1 MSYGYSQS
9 LVTTLLDADTGHL
22 GVTLGKH
29 CVKLGIPVAEV
40 ADSLGVSRATVYNW
54 FWGLNTPHAKH
65 EKPIRDF
72 IRANRKR
79 R

>member
-9 LVTTLLDADTGHL
+9 LAATLLDADSEHL
-22 GVTLGKH
+22 GITLGKH

-54 FWGLNTPHAKH
+54 FWGLNIPLAKH

>member
-9 LVTTLLDADTGHL
+9 LVTTILNAETEHL

-40 ADSLGVSRATVYNW
+40 ANSLGVSRATVYNW
-54 FWGLNTPHAKH
+54 FWGLNAPHAKH
-65 EKPIRDF
+65 EKPIQDF
-72 IRANRKR
+72 IRASRKR

>member
-1 MSYGYSQS
+1 
-9 LVTTLLDADTGHL
+9 
-22 GVTLGKH
+22 
-29 CVKLGIPVAEV
+29 VKLGIPVAKV

-54 FWGLNTPHAKH
+54 FWGVNTPLAKY

>member
-9 LVTTLLDADTGHL
+9 LAATLLDADSEHL
-22 GVTLGKH
+22 GITLGKH
-29 CVKLGIPVAEV
+29 CVKLGTPVAEV

-54 FWGLNTPHAKH
+54 FWGLNTPLAKY

>member
-9 LVTTLLDADTGHL
+9 LVTTVLNAETEHL

-29 CVKLGIPVAEV
+29 CVKLGIPVAEI
-40 ADSLGVSRATVYNW
+40 ANSLGVSRATVYNW
-54 FWGLNTPHAKH
+54 FWGLNAPHAKH
-65 EKPIRDF
+65 EKPIQDF
-72 IRANRKR
+72 ICASRKR

>member
-1 MSYGYSQS
+1 MAYGYSQS
-9 LVTTLLDADTGHL
+9 LATTLLEADSEHI
-22 GVTLGKH
+22 GVTLGKQ
-29 CVKLGIPVAEV
+29 CVKVGIPVAEV
-40 ADSLGVSRATVYNW
+40 ANSLGVSRATVYNW
-54 FWGLNTPHAKH
+54 FWGLNTPHPKY

>member
-9 LVTTLLDADTGHL
+9 LVTTILNAETEHL

-29 CVKLGIPVAEV
+29 CVKLGIPVAEI
-40 ADSLGVSRATVYNW
+40 ANSLGVSRATVYNW
-54 FWGLNTPHAKH
+54 FWGLNAPHAKH
-65 EKPIRDF
+65 EKPIQDF
-72 IRANRKR
+72 IRASRKR

>member
-9 LVTTLLDADTGHL
+9 LVTTLLDADSEHL
-22 GVTLGKH
+22 GITLGKH

-54 FWGLNTPHAKH
+54 FWGLNTPLAKH
-65 EKPIRDF
+65 KKPIRDF

>member
-9 LVTTLLDADTGHL
+9 LAATLLDADSEHL
-22 GVTLGKH
+22 GITLGKH
-29 CVKLGIPVAEV
+29 CVKLGVPVAEV

-54 FWGLNTPHAKH
+54 FWGLNTPLAKH

>member
-9 LVTTLLDADTGHL
+9 LVTTVLNAETEHL

-29 CVKLGIPVAEV
+29 CVKLGIPVAEI
-40 ADSLGVSRATVYNW
+40 ANSLGVSRATVYNW
-54 FWGLNTPHAKH
+54 FWGLNAPHAKH
-65 EKPIRDF
+65 EKPIQDF
-72 IRANRKR
+72 IRASRKR

>member
-9 LVTTLLDADTGHL
+9 LAATLLDADSEHL
-22 GVTLGKH
+22 GITLGKH

-54 FWGLNTPHAKH
+54 FWGLNIPLAKY

>member
-9 LVTTLLDADTGHL
+9 LVTTVLNAETEHL

-29 CVKLGIPVAEV
+29 CVKLGIPVAEI
-40 ADSLGVSRATVYNW
+40 ANSLGVSRATVYNW
-54 FWGLNTPHAKH
+54 FWGLNAPHAKH
-65 EKPIRDF
+65 EKPIQDF
-72 IRANRKR
+72 IRVSRKR